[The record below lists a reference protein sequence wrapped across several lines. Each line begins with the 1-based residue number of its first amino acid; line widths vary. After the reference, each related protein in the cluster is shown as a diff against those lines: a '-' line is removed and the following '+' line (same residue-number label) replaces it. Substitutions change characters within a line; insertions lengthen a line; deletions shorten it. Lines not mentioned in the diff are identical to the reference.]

1 MENKEE
7 FNKESSEVQAD
18 NDYISIS
25 YFWKQVLITFSII
38 TVSLIVAI
46 GFISYGLTLMSN
58 PSTFCFISG
67 ILLNAASIVMVFF
80 IFHIQLSKSKTLLRG
95 KKFAEKINN

>member
-25 YFWKQVLITFSII
+25 YFWKQILIASLSTII
-38 TVSLIVAI
+38 SFIVAI
-46 GFISYGLTLMSN
+46 GFISYGLTIMSKQ
-58 PSTFCFISG
+58 STFCFIAG
-67 ILLNAASIVMVFF
+67 ILLNAVSIVMVFF
-80 IFHIQLSKSKTLLRG
+80 VFHIQISKSKTLLRG
-95 KKFAEKINN
+95 KKFAEKNK